1 LALLRKKANNRGL
14 YYSDS
19 YIKLVLKRDSSPA
32 IAPVFWSFLGVDYCI
47 GSGKCFLLFP
57 VGLILES
64 QFKEG
69 KLMDVG
75 SVVNQGLIGM
85 QKSQSSMLQSA
96 QQIAQAGTTQRDNP
110 QANDV
115 VEPLINIKAQSQV
128 FDSSAKVV
136 KAADETIGTL
146 LDVKA

>member
-1 LALLRKKANNRGL
+1 
-14 YYSDS
+14 
-19 YIKLVLKRDSSPA
+19 
-32 IAPVFWSFLGVDYCI
+32 
-47 GSGKCFLLFP
+47 
-57 VGLILES
+57 
-64 QFKEG
+64 
-69 KLMDVG
+69 MDVG

-85 QKSQSSMLQSA
+85 QKSQVSMQQSA

-115 VEPLINIKAQSQV
+115 AEPLINLKVQSQL

>member
-1 LALLRKKANNRGL
+1 MGVLISSLLG
-14 YYSDS
+14 
-19 YIKLVLKRDSSPA
+19 
-32 IAPVFWSFLGVDYCI
+32 
-47 GSGKCFLLFP
+47 
-57 VGLILES
+57 E
-64 QFKEG
+64 

-115 VEPLINIKAQSQV
+115 TESLINLRAQSQV

-136 KAADETIGTL
+136 KSAEETIGTL

>member
-1 LALLRKKANNRGL
+1 
-14 YYSDS
+14 
-19 YIKLVLKRDSSPA
+19 
-32 IAPVFWSFLGVDYCI
+32 
-47 GSGKCFLLFP
+47 
-57 VGLILES
+57 
-64 QFKEG
+64 
-69 KLMDVG
+69 MDVG

-85 QKSQSSMLQSA
+85 QKSQVSMQQSA

-115 VEPLINIKAQSQV
+115 VEPLINLKVQSQV

-146 LDVKA
+146 LDIRA

>member
-1 LALLRKKANNRGL
+1 
-14 YYSDS
+14 
-19 YIKLVLKRDSSPA
+19 
-32 IAPVFWSFLGVDYCI
+32 
-47 GSGKCFLLFP
+47 
-57 VGLILES
+57 
-64 QFKEG
+64 
-69 KLMDVG
+69 
-75 SVVNQGLIGM
+75 M
-85 QKSQSSMLQSA
+85 QQSA

-115 VEPLINIKAQSQV
+115 AEPLINLKVQSQL

>member
-1 LALLRKKANNRGL
+1 
-14 YYSDS
+14 
-19 YIKLVLKRDSSPA
+19 
-32 IAPVFWSFLGVDYCI
+32 
-47 GSGKCFLLFP
+47 
-57 VGLILES
+57 
-64 QFKEG
+64 
-69 KLMDVG
+69 MDVG

-85 QKSQSSMLQSA
+85 QKSQVSMQQSA

-115 VEPLINIKAQSQV
+115 AEPLINLKVQSQL

-136 KAADETIGTL
+136 KAANDAIGTL